1 MQPLQSMMAIK
12 SRIRSL
18 LLIALSAVAILAGAT
33 VAAAETK
40 TAKPGE
46 TAEDQ
51 PILITADQLISDNE
65 EKFAEFIGNVKATQ
79 ADFVITSDKL
89 RIYYRGELLKAE
101 EKEDANKDNKEDANK
116 DNAEMLKKIVATGNV
131 KINSTQY
138 IAESDMVE
146 YDTDTM
152 MITLTGEN
160 SKVISGKNSLTGSKI
175 ILYRKDGR
183 IKVFGSQK
191 KRVEATFYS
200 GGKASDAFK
209 MEKPKE

>member
-1 MQPLQSMMAIK
+1 MLTLPSMMAIK

-18 LLIALSAVAILAGAT
+18 FLVALSAVAILAGAT

-40 TAKPGE
+40 TAKSDE

-89 RIYYRGELLKAE
+89 RIYYRGELLDTE
-101 EKEDANKDNKEDANK
+101 EKENANKDNE
-116 DNAEMLKKIVATGNV
+116 EMLRKIIATGNV

-138 IAESDMVE
+138 IAESDLVE
-146 YDTDTM
+146 YDTDAMT
-152 MITLTGEN
+152 ITLTGEN

-183 IKVFGSQK
+183 VKVFGSQK

-209 MEKPKE
+209 VEKPKE